1 MLPKYQLNRLQKV
14 INKAAR
20 IVFGLKPRESITAYL
35 KRLHWLPIGPR
46 IDFKHVLIAW
56 KAEETGE
63 PSYIK
68 AAITTGTRTSPGRR
82 RYFEPRLPGGHSASR
97 RAFEISIPRLL
108 NKLPD
113 AVKDSSSTCQL
124 KKNLKTFLFTEGF
137 DYKLHSILEY
147 KPSSDIYTY
156 NV

>member
-1 MLPKYQLNRLQKV
+1 M
-14 INKAAR
+14 
-20 IVFGLKPRESITAYL
+20 
-35 KRLHWLPIGPR
+35 
-46 IDFKHVLIAW
+46 
-56 KAEETGE
+56 
-63 PSYIK
+63 
-68 AAITTGTRTSPGRR
+68 
-82 RYFEPRLPGGHSASR
+82 
-97 RAFEISIPRLL
+97 L

-113 AVKDSSSTCQL
+113 VVKDSSSTCQL